1 MDEQSSIR
9 RLKDGD
15 MGGLEWLIS
24 QHQLKALRTAY
35 LIARDIPVAEDI
47 VQDAFLKV
55 YRHINQFDESRPF
68 EPWFMRIVVNSAVR
82 SVQRETRHIAEGV
95 KWEPISLEAAFAS
108 DGLSPEEQLE
118 LSELKVKIWDAMGQ
132 LSPRQR
138 AAVVQ
143 RYFLDMTEKEMSD
156 ELGVA
161 TGTVK
166 WILNT
171 ARKSLRTLL
180 RSERNVR

>member
-9 RLKDGD
+9 RLKHGD
-15 MGGLEWLIS
+15 IGGLEWLIS
-24 QHQLKALRTAY
+24 QHQLKALRTAF
-35 LIARDIPVAEDI
+35 LITCDIQAAEDI

-55 YRHINQFDESRPF
+55 YRHINKFDESRPF
-68 EPWFMRIVVNSAVR
+68 EPWFMRIVVNSAVK
-82 SVQRETRHIAEGV
+82 SVQRETRHIAEWV
-95 KWEPISLEAAFAS
+95 EREPISLEIVFAS

-118 LSELKVKIWDAMGQ
+118 LSELKVRIWDVMEQ

-180 RSERNVR
+180 CSERNVP